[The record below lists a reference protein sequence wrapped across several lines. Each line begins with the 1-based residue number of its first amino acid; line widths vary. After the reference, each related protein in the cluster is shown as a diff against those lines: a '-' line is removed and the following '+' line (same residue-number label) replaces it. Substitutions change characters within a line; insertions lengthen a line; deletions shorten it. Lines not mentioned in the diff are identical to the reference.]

1 MQTRQQVFCEIKDHI
16 MLIRVDNPETK
27 NGLDWDGIEQLA
39 RSYEELQNNPDVRV
53 GIITGNEQYF
63 YTGGRVDPNAPGEK
77 DKYTDALTH
86 FLKASGAVTKPMIA
100 AVNGDC
106 MKAGMGV
113 LALCDFAVARK
124 GVVFN
129 FPEVRMGGVPMMVLV
144 DIVDAMPRKRAL
156 EALLTSWDLSAE
168 EALQMGL
175 VNRVVAKEEFWP
187 TVYRFA
193 DAMLATQ
200 PWLIDMTKQAYEDM
214 VHLTKE
220 NRIFDQRM
228 ADLLLMKAP
237 EQTLAYYRHGL
248 VFVFNFHFGN
258 SLNNVLVPVRQPG
271 EYTVVLSTDDEKYG
285 GFGNVAKKTYA
296 TKRFD
301 GRDYIELYIPARTGF
316 VLKEKVILPET
327 PAAPKKAAK

>member
-124 GVVFN
+124 GVVFT
-129 FPEVRMGGVPMMVLV
+129 GC
-144 DIVDAMPRKRAL
+144 
-156 EALLTSWDLSAE
+156 DL
-168 EALQMGL
+168 
-175 VNRVVAKEEFWP
+175 RVVP
-187 TVYRFA
+187 YQMNRGILNIPVQTVLAEACENIHA
-193 DAMLATQ
+193 DG
-200 PWLIDMTKQAYEDM
+200 QAVAAEYAGKAILERYNGAVEHAVGTGVAVTTDDG
-214 VHLTKE
+214 VC
-220 NRIFDQRM
+220 II
-228 ADLLLMKAP
+228 AP
-237 EQTLAYYRHGL
+237 ERGAGVCRRFLPRNIGQCAA
-248 VFVFNFHFGN
+248 
-258 SLNNVLVPVRQPG
+258 
-271 EYTVVLSTDDEKYG
+271 DD
-285 GFGNVAKKTYA
+285 FSHT
-296 TKRFD
+296 
-301 GRDYIELYIPARTGF
+301 
-316 VLKEKVILPET
+316 
-327 PAAPKKAAK
+327 

>member
-39 RSYEELQNNPDVRV
+39 RSYEELQANPDVRV

-86 FLKASGAVTKPMIA
+86 FLKTSGAVTKPMIA

-168 EALQMGL
+168 EALQIGL

-214 VHLTKE
+214 VHLKTRE
-220 NRIFDQRM
+220 ERIAY
-228 ADLLLMKAP
+228 ADKMLRGDVLLLAADTEFVLGMVKKPAIEQLVREKA
-237 EQTLAYYRHGL
+237 AA
-248 VFVFNFHFGN
+248 
-258 SLNNVLVPVRQPG
+258 VLGRAVQVR
-271 EYTVVLSTDDEKYG
+271 
-285 GFGNVAKKTYA
+285 
-296 TKRFD
+296 
-301 GRDYIELYIPARTGF
+301 F
-316 VLKEKVILPET
+316 VLKTQLGSSGADPLDRLVAFGKEHSDIFTIK
-327 PAAPKKAAK
+327 

>member
-1 MQTRQQVFCEIKDHI
+1 MQTRQQVSCEIKDHI

-39 RSYEELQNNPDVRV
+39 RSYEELQANPDVRV

-168 EALQMGL
+168 
-175 VNRVVAKEEFWP
+175 
-187 TVYRFA
+187 
-193 DAMLATQ
+193 
-200 PWLIDMTKQAYEDM
+200 
-214 VHLTKE
+214 
-220 NRIFDQRM
+220 
-228 ADLLLMKAP
+228 
-237 EQTLAYYRHGL
+237 
-248 VFVFNFHFGN
+248 
-258 SLNNVLVPVRQPG
+258 
-271 EYTVVLSTDDEKYG
+271 
-285 GFGNVAKKTYA
+285 
-296 TKRFD
+296 
-301 GRDYIELYIPARTGF
+301 
-316 VLKEKVILPET
+316 
-327 PAAPKKAAK
+327 

>member
-1 MQTRQQVFCEIKDHI
+1 MQIRQQVFCEIKDHI

-39 RSYEELQNNPDVRV
+39 RSYEELQANPDVRV

-63 YTGGRVDPNAPGEK
+63 YTGGRVNPNAPGEK

-156 EALLTSWDLSAE
+156 EALLTS
-168 EALQMGL
+168 
-175 VNRVVAKEEFWP
+175 
-187 TVYRFA
+187 
-193 DAMLATQ
+193 
-200 PWLIDMTKQAYEDM
+200 
-214 VHLTKE
+214 
-220 NRIFDQRM
+220 
-228 ADLLLMKAP
+228 
-237 EQTLAYYRHGL
+237 
-248 VFVFNFHFGN
+248 
-258 SLNNVLVPVRQPG
+258 
-271 EYTVVLSTDDEKYG
+271 
-285 GFGNVAKKTYA
+285 
-296 TKRFD
+296 
-301 GRDYIELYIPARTGF
+301 
-316 VLKEKVILPET
+316 
-327 PAAPKKAAK
+327 

>member
-63 YTGGRVDPNAPGEK
+63 YTGDRVDPNAPGEK
-77 DKYTDALTH
+77 DEYTDALTH

-214 VHLTKE
+214 VHLKTRE
-220 NRIFDQRM
+220 ERIAHADKMLRGDVLHNM
-228 ADLLLMKAP
+228 ATH
-237 EQTLAYYRHGL
+237 ETTY
-248 VFVFNFHFGN
+248 
-258 SLNNVLVPVRQPG
+258 NV
-271 EYTVVLSTDDEKYG
+271 
-285 GFGNVAKKTYA
+285 
-296 TKRFD
+296 
-301 GRDYIELYIPARTGF
+301 
-316 VLKEKVILPET
+316 
-327 PAAPKKAAK
+327 

>member
-86 FLKASGAVTKPMIA
+86 FLKASGAVTKPM
-100 AVNGDC
+100 
-106 MKAGMGV
+106 

-193 DAMLATQ
+193 DVMLATQ

-214 VHLTKE
+214 VHLKTRE
-220 NRIFDQRM
+220 ERIAHADKMLRGDVLHNM
-228 ADLLLMKAP
+228 ATH
-237 EQTLAYYRHGL
+237 ETTY
-248 VFVFNFHFGN
+248 
-258 SLNNVLVPVRQPG
+258 NV
-271 EYTVVLSTDDEKYG
+271 
-285 GFGNVAKKTYA
+285 
-296 TKRFD
+296 
-301 GRDYIELYIPARTGF
+301 
-316 VLKEKVILPET
+316 
-327 PAAPKKAAK
+327 

>member
-1 MQTRQQVFCEIKDHI
+1 
-16 MLIRVDNPETK
+16 
-27 NGLDWDGIEQLA
+27 
-39 RSYEELQNNPDVRV
+39 
-53 GIITGNEQYF
+53 
-63 YTGGRVDPNAPGEK
+63 
-77 DKYTDALTH
+77 
-86 FLKASGAVTKPMIA
+86 MIA

-187 TVYRFA
+187 TVYRIA

-200 PWLIDMTKQAYEDM
+200 PWLIDMTKQAYEEM
-214 VHLTKE
+214 VHLKTRE
-220 NRIFDQRM
+220 ERIAYADKMLRGDVLHNM
-228 ADLLLMKAP
+228 ATH
-237 EQTLAYYRHGL
+237 ETTY
-248 VFVFNFHFGN
+248 
-258 SLNNVLVPVRQPG
+258 NV
-271 EYTVVLSTDDEKYG
+271 
-285 GFGNVAKKTYA
+285 
-296 TKRFD
+296 
-301 GRDYIELYIPARTGF
+301 
-316 VLKEKVILPET
+316 
-327 PAAPKKAAK
+327 